1 MHIMDPLKST
11 RDTTQRRAAR
21 ISTRHGEQSTLPGS
35 MLELEAAH
43 TREGKH
49 THTSPLFLHEI
60 NKFPAH
66 KTRHGRD
73 VHVIC
78 DACQHRVVV
87 NLRRA
92 EDRFSTPTSLVLTFC
107 RNTVEVKDVR
117 KGGEE
122 KAQGKKRNIDSRSA
136 KHRGERGWRT
146 TPPYELARENKSTA
160 ATCPPHANI
169 LIFFFTLSYSKWWI
183 KQTETAACVQPN
195 PAALRGGSSTTSTA
209 PTGPWEEQRGI
220 PLLPLADLNDES
232 PSYWIL

>member
-21 ISTRHGEQSTLPGS
+21 ISTRHGEQSTPPGS

-49 THTSPLFLHEI
+49 THTSPLFLYEI

-78 DACQHRVVV
+78 DACQHCVVI

-122 KAQGKKRNIDSRSA
+122 KAQGKKKKYRFPLC
-136 KHRGERGWRT
+136 KTPRG
-146 TPPYELARENKSTA
+146 ARLTHNST
-160 ATCPPHANI
+160 
-169 LIFFFTLSYSKWWI
+169 
-183 KQTETAACVQPN
+183 V
-195 PAALRGGSSTTSTA
+195 
-209 PTGPWEEQRGI
+209 
-220 PLLPLADLNDES
+220 
-232 PSYWIL
+232 